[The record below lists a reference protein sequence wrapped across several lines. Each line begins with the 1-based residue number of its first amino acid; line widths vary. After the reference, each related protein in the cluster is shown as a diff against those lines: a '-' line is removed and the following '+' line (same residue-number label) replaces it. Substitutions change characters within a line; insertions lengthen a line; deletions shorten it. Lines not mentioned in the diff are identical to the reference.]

1 MRQLYLAAAMI
12 ISIVSYGQDT
22 INPKAPAT
30 EFKRLLFGVNISP
43 DYCYRALQNNDGS
56 TTSSKIIELRNK
68 NEEAKFG
75 YTAGL
80 NICYNISKY
89 FGIEVGLQYSS
100 KGYANSNGYS
110 NLVFADQIAPR
121 NGIVYPSN
129 AVIILTPSKLI
140 YHHNY
145 LDIPMRA
152 ILSFGHKRF
161 QFITSLGVTTNILLT
176 ATQTNITENAN
187 GSKQRNTNDQ
197 VFSFKVLNISPLI
210 SAGIGYRLNNKINIR
225 IEPTLRYGILQ
236 IIDTPV
242 TAYLWTTGLNMTCYY
257 QLK

>member
-1 MRQLYLAAAMI
+1 MRQLCLAAAMI

-22 INPKAPAT
+22 INPKASAT
-30 EFKRLLFGVNISP
+30 KYKRLLLGVNVSS
-43 DYCYRALQNNDGS
+43 DYCYRTLLNNDGS
-56 TTSSKIIELRNK
+56 ATSARIIELRNK

-161 QFITSLGVTTNILLT
+161 QFITSAGITTNLLLN
-176 ATQTNITENAN
+176 ATLTKISENTN

>member
-1 MRQLYLAAAMI
+1 M
-12 ISIVSYGQDT
+12 
-22 INPKAPAT
+22 
-30 EFKRLLFGVNISP
+30 
-43 DYCYRALQNNDGS
+43 
-56 TTSSKIIELRNK
+56 
-68 NEEAKFG
+68 
-75 YTAGL
+75 
-80 NICYNISKY
+80 YNISKY

-121 NGIVYPSN
+121 NGIVYSN
-129 AVIILTPSKLI
+129 TGVIVLTTSKLT
-140 YHHNY
+140 YNHNY
-145 LDIPMRA
+145 FDLPIRA

-176 ATQTNITENAN
+176 ATQTNISENTN

-210 SAGIGYRLNNKINIR
+210 SAGIDYRLSNKINIR